1 MAQLR
6 PGMAISLVVNSNAI
20 REINDIR
27 SSTVYDQEGKK
38 LIIAQ
43 TEPMMLSDYEGKPV
57 TVSFLT
63 QEKGNPVRYGFQA
76 KVIKLLR
83 DYSLNPSQQVPAIAL
98 VQRSLTEQYN
108 LRMFYRIQPPSDFGL
123 WLSVFDQPVNIID
136 ISIGGAIVSASSDLA
151 NRFKFEIEG
160 LLNITLIIDDEHFNL
175 QAKIKRLP
183 LPDYHR
189 GGGAIQMVAMEF
201 CDRTP
206 ELDRTLGEKIL
217 NIQRQLRSKGLE
229 I

>member
-1 MAQLR
+1 
-6 PGMAISLVVNSNAI
+6 MAISLVVNSNAI

-43 TEPMMLSDYEGKPV
+43 TEPMLLSDYQGKSI
-57 TVSFLT
+57 TVSFLI

-76 KVIKLLR
+76 KIVKLLR
-83 DYSLNPSQQVPAIAL
+83 DYPLNPSQQVPAVAL
-98 VQRSLTEQYN
+98 VQRSLPEQYN
-108 LRMFYRIQPPSDFGL
+108 LRMFYRIQPPSEFGL
-123 WLSVFDQPVNIID
+123 WMHIFDQPVSIID
-136 ISIGGAIVSASSDLA
+136 ISIGGAIISASSEISA
-151 NRFKFEIEG
+151 GCKFEIEG
-160 LLNITLIIDDEHFNL
+160 LLNVSLVIDDERFEL

-183 LPDYHR
+183 LPDYPR
-189 GGGAIQMVAMEF
+189 GGRSIQMVAMEF

-206 ELDRTLGEKIL
+206 ELDRALGEKIL
-217 NIQRQLRSKGLE
+217 NIQRQIRSKGLE